1 MYLAEALVEK
11 GYRVE
16 DVSLIMSKNVERYLS
31 MMKMKPVNLQARL
44 FTRRVSPSLLWFETW
59 SREAFFRL
67 APPVCIMNADPRK
80 DSEIRIAVSIA
91 LAGFFIFIPQ
101 FMLVFL

>member
-1 MYLAEALVEK
+1 
-11 GYRVE
+11 
-16 DVSLIMSKNVERYLS
+16 
-31 MMKMKPVNLQARL
+31 
-44 FTRRVSPSLLWFETW
+44 
-59 SREAFFRL
+59 
-67 APPVCIMNADPRK
+67 MNADPRK